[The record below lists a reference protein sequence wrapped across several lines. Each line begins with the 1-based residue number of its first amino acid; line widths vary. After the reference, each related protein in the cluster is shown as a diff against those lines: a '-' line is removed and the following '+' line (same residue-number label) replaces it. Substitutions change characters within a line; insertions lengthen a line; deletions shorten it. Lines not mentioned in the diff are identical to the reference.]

1 MNCREITDKIEQVYP
16 KSAALG
22 FDNVGLKA
30 GRYYKRSKEN
40 LSCTGCDG
48 RSDPECDCMECGN
61 MLITHHPLIFSPL
74 KAVTDEDFVS
84 RRILTMIRQDISYYA
99 MHTNYDVLGMASLAE
114 KKMRLQDTE
123 VLDMTAQNLR
133 KPEGFGRIGTLQR
146 SMTLRECCEYTKDC
160 LGVEKVKVFGE
171 QDRQIERLAISSG
184 SGKSAVMPAIEK
196 GADVLVTGDIGH
208 HDGLDALEQ
217 GLCIIDAGHYGTEYM
232 FLEDMESFF
241 KRYCPEVCVKAEER
255 KIPFQII

>member
-22 FDNVGLKA
+22 FDNVGLQA
-30 GRYYKRSKEN
+30 GRAEKEVKKIYLALDATDEVIRN
-40 LSCTGCDG
+40 AIAWNAD
-48 RSDPECDCMECGN
+48 

-114 KKMRLQDTE
+114 KKMCLQNTE
-123 VLDMTAQNLR
+123 VLDVTAEICG
-133 KPEGFGRIGTLQR
+133 KPEGIGRIGTLQR

-160 LGVEKVKVFGE
+160 LGVEKIKVFGE
-171 QDRQIERLAISSG
+171 QDRQIERLAISPG

-208 HDGLDALEQ
+208 HDGLNALEQ